1 MGKLSLSGRPSARQQ
16 EFFSSKT
23 KFVAYGGARGGG
35 KSWAL
40 RRKLTL
46 MCIKYKG
53 LSALLIRRSY
63 PELRENHI
71 RPLLSELHGIASYNE
86 TQKVFTFANGSR
98 IRLGYLETENDVGRY
113 QGAEFDVI
121 AIDEATQLSE
131 YQYQALT
138 ACLRGTSDLPK
149 RMYITCN
156 PGGIGHGWV
165 KRLFI
170 DRDYNGSEKAE
181 DYSFIQALVY
191 DNKELLKHNPDYV
204 KQLEALPVKMRDA
217 WLYGRWDIFSGQ
229 FFSEFDEEVHTGE
242 FTLPD
247 NVVHY
252 AAIDYGL
259 DMLAVVF
266 VAVDTEG
273 KAYVYDEICEKD
285 LIVSKAAERISEKIG
300 GTKISAF
307 IAPSDLWSRQKDS
320 GKSISELF
328 CENGIPLMKIRG
340 SRSEG
345 WLSLKEWLKK
355 EKDESGRT
363 VCSMIIHRRCKN
375 LISCLPRLIYD
386 DKKPNDCSTKPHEIT
401 HITDALRYFAHSRI
415 AAAKKPVQ
423 AKTPKLSQKLSKY
436 RKII

>member
-1 MGKLSLSGRPSARQQ
+1 MGKLSLRGRPSERQQ

-71 RPLLSELHGIASYNE
+71 RPLLAELHGIASYNE
-86 TQKVFTFANGSR
+86 THKVFTFSNGSR
-98 IRLGYLETENDVGRY
+98 IRLGYLETENDVQRY

-131 YQYQALT
+131 YQFRALT
-138 ACLRGTSDLPK
+138 ACLRGTTGLPK
-149 RMYITCN
+149 RMYLTCN

-170 DRDYNGSEKAE
+170 DKEYTGSERAE

-191 DNKELLKHNPDYV
+191 DNKQLLKHNPDYV
-204 KQLEALPVKMRDA
+204 KQLEALPSEMRDA
-217 WLYGRWDIFSGQ
+217 WLFGRWDIFSGQ
-229 FFSEFDEEVHTGE
+229 FFSEFDEDVHTAE
-242 FTLPD
+242 FDLPE
-247 NVVHY
+247 NVVRY

-285 LIVSKAAERISEKIG
+285 LIVSKAAACILEKVKG
-300 GTKISAF
+300 AKISAF

-328 CENGIPLMKIRG
+328 MENGIPFTRISG
-340 SRSEG
+340 TRSEG

-355 EKDESGRT
+355 EKDENGNVTSA
-363 VCSMIIHRRCKN
+363 MIIHRRCKN

-386 DKKPNDCSTKPHEIT
+386 GKNPSDCSTKPHEIT
-401 HITDALRYFAHSRI
+401 HITDALRYFAHSRVAI
-415 AAAKKPVQ
+415 PKKQSP
-423 AKTPKLSQKLSKY
+423 PKAQKLSEKLSKFK
-436 RKII
+436 KII

>member
-1 MGKLSLSGRPSARQQ
+1 MGKLTLRGRPSARQQ
-16 EFFSSKT
+16 EFFQSKT

-71 RPLLSELHGIASYNE
+71 RPLLTELHGIASYNE
-86 TQKVFTFANGSR
+86 TQKTFTFANGSR
-98 IRLGYLETENDVGRY
+98 IKLGYLETENDVQRY
-113 QGAEFDVI
+113 QGSEFDVI

-131 YQYQALT
+131 YQYRALT
-138 ACLRGTSDLPK
+138 ACLRGTTGHVK
-149 RMYITCN
+149 RMYLTCN

-170 DRDYNGSEKAE
+170 DREYVGSERAE
-181 DYSFIQALVY
+181 DYSFVQALVY
-191 DNKELLKHNPDYV
+191 DNKELLRQNPDYV
-204 KQLEALPVKMRDA
+204 KQLEALPSDMRDA
-217 WLYGRWDIFSGQ
+217 WLYGKWDIFSGQ
-229 FFSEFDEEVHTGE
+229 FFSEFDEQVHTGE
-242 FTLPD
+242 FELPEP
-247 NVVHY
+247 VVRY

-266 VAVDTEG
+266 VAVDSSG
-273 KAYVYDEICEKD
+273 RAYVYDEICEKD
-285 LIVSKAAERISEKIG
+285 LIVSRAAERIKEKARG
-300 GTKISAF
+300 VKISAY

-320 GKSISELF
+320 GKSINELF
-328 CENGIPLMKIRG
+328 SENGVPLTKIRG

-355 EKDESGRT
+355 DGGESA
-363 VCSMIIHRRCKN
+363 MIIHRRCTN

-386 DKKPNDCSTKPHEIT
+386 DKKPSDCSTKPHEIT
-401 HITDALRYFAHSRI
+401 HITDALRYFAHSHI
-415 AAAKKPVQ
+415 APARKPEKE
-423 AKTPKLSQKLSKY
+423 KTPKLSQKLSKY
-436 RKII
+436 RRII

>member
-1 MGKLSLSGRPSARQQ
+1 MGKLSLRGRPSARQQ

-98 IRLGYLETENDVGRY
+98 IRLGYLETENDVSRY

-131 YQYQALT
+131 YQYRALT
-138 ACLRGTSDLPK
+138 ACLRGTTNLPK
-149 RMYITCN
+149 RMYLTCN

-170 DRDYNGSEKAE
+170 DREYTAGERAE

-191 DNKELLKHNPDYV
+191 DNKELIKHNPDYV
-204 KQLEALPVKMRDA
+204 RQLEALPVKMRDA
-217 WLYGRWDIFSGQ
+217 WLFGRWDIFSGQ
-229 FFSEFDEEVHTGE
+229 FFTEFDEEVHTSE
-242 FTLPD
+242 FTLPE
-247 NVVHY
+247 NVVRY

-266 VAVDTEG
+266 VAVDENSR
-273 KAYVYDEICEKD
+273 AYVYDEICEKD
-285 LIVSKAAERISEKIG
+285 LIVSRAAERIAEKAAG
-300 GTKISAF
+300 VKISAF

-328 CENGIPLMKIRG
+328 SENGIPLTKISG

-355 EKDESGRT
+355 EKRGDGST
-363 VCSMIIHRRCKN
+363 SSAMIIHRRCKN

-386 DKKPNDCSTKPHEIT
+386 DKNPNDCSTKPHEIT
-401 HITDALRYFAHSRI
+401 HITDALRYFAHSRV
-415 AAAKKPVQ
+415 ASANKPQKEKV
-423 AKTPKLSQKLSKY
+423 KKLSEKLTKY
-436 RKII
+436 KKII